1 VRAPDRL
8 PLVNAADIGRSII
21 DRHIQRYLDQQV
33 PRPVILQKLL
43 AARWPIE
50 QLKPRFP
57 EFPDGAFKN
66 PEPPKPPPSLPA
78 PTRST
83 VPPADPAQ
91 SGSAADRPGLLS
103 GRSPAG
109 GSPVPA
115 PPAMSRALASAVSA
129 SESISFQYVPLIQCS
144 FPHADPKDATTFTR
158 KNGWLEL
165 TLGTTRPDAGLPY
178 GVPARLLTIYC
189 TSEAVRTNSPEIL
202 LGDSVHDFLR
212 RLDVPI
218 TRGARGSLSVYA
230 NQLLRLIRSTL
241 TIDEN
246 IRDGGGRSGLHIR
259 QALFVEE
266 AQLWWDEP
274 ESKVGNGSSLVL
286 SSVLFHS
293 ILERSA
299 PLATSAIKQLR
310 KSPMDLDVYAWLVHR
325 LFHLSRPSMVSW
337 DQLSLQ
343 FGHNYELPRKFR
355 KGFLESLK
363 RVLLVYPDAKLK
375 ISDAGVMLLPSRPH
389 LANANTLSK
398 R

>member
-1 VRAPDRL
+1 L
-8 PLVNAADIGRSII
+8 I
-21 DRHIQRYLDQQV
+21 DRRIEEYSRQGLSREVMLKQ
-33 PRPVILQKLL
+33 LL
-43 AARWPIE
+43 GAGWPID
-50 QLKPRFP
+50 QLKPRFA
-57 EFPDGAFKN
+57 EFPESAFRC
-66 PEPPKPPPSLPA
+66 PEPTAKAKPIPPPRAATLLPSLPT
-78 PTRST
+78 P
-83 VPPADPAQ
+83 
-91 SGSAADRPGLLS
+91 SATKRVLDN
-103 GRSPAG
+103 
-109 GSPVPA
+109 
-115 PPAMSRALASAVSA
+115 AVTGA
-129 SESISFQYVPLIQCS
+129 EGISFQYVPLIQCS

-165 TLGTTRPDAGLPY
+165 TLGTTRPEGGLPY

-189 TSEAVRTNSPEIL
+189 TSEAVRTQSPEIF
-202 LGDSVHDFLR
+202 LGASVHDFLR

-246 IRDGGGRSGLHIR
+246 IRDGAGRSGLHIR

-274 ESKVGNGSSLVL
+274 ESRVGNGSSLVL

-325 LFHLSRPSMVSW
+325 LFHLSKPSMVSW
-337 DQLSLQ
+337 DQLSQQ
-343 FGHNYELPRKFR
+343 FGHSYREPRTFR
-355 KGFLESLK
+355 RFFLDSLQ
-363 RVLLVYPDAKLK
+363 RVSNVYPDAKLK
-375 ISDAGVMLLPSRPH
+375 LCDAGVLLLPSRPH
-389 LANANTLSK
+389 LAQSRVT
-398 R
+398 RR

>member
-1 VRAPDRL
+1 VRAPEK
-8 PLVNAADIGRSII
+8 PSLVSAADIGRSII
-21 DRHIQRYLDQQV
+21 DRRIQRYLDQEI
-33 PRPVILQKLL
+33 PRQVILNKLL
-43 AARWPIE
+43 AARWPLE

-57 EFPDGAFKN
+57 EFPESAFRH
-66 PEPPKPPPSLPA
+66 PEGEASRAVESITTTKAISHRAALPPSIPI
-78 PTRST
+78 P
-83 VPPADPAQ
+83 
-91 SGSAADRPGLLS
+91 SATKRVLDN
-103 GRSPAG
+103 
-109 GSPVPA
+109 
-115 PPAMSRALASAVSA
+115 AVTGT
-129 SESISFQYVPLIQCS
+129 EGISFQYVPLIQCS

-189 TSEAVRTNSPEIL
+189 TSEAVRTNSPEIF
-202 LGDSVHDFLR
+202 LGESVHDFLR

-246 IRDGGGRSGLHIR
+246 IRDGAGRSGLHIR

-274 ESKVGNGSSLVL
+274 ESKVRNGSSLVL

-299 PLATSAIKQLR
+299 PLATSAIKHLR

-325 LFHLSRPSMVSW
+325 LFHLSKPSMVSW
-337 DQLSLQ
+337 DQLSQQ
-343 FGHNYELPRKFR
+343 FGHSYREPRTFR
-355 KGFLESLK
+355 RFFLDSLK
-363 RVLLVYPDAKLK
+363 RVSVVYADAKLK
-375 ISDAGVMLLPSRPH
+375 VCDAGILLLPSRPH
-389 LANANTLSK
+389 LANANTISN